1 MKSYINVV
9 NEIKNLS
16 KSRITNIRKGML
28 AGHMCRPLSPYLSAM
43 FIKKG
48 ISPNTVTL
56 MMIGWGV
63 LGSALF
69 AIPCLWC
76 KIAGYICF
84 YLWFTMDLCDGEVAR
99 TTKQFSKYGK
109 EMDYMAHLI
118 CHPLMNIAMW
128 ITYLQADKYDATM
141 LACIFITI
149 ISVELVMRNLISFD
163 SYLGNVD
170 ENSAKQSLPNYFRY
184 LINQSILYPNFILV
198 FTLFV
203 IWDYFNDF
211 VCQTIYLLLLWTV
224 CFLLVVLKEYYKRL
238 TFYYKN

>member
-1 MKSYINVV
+1 MKSYIDVV

-84 YLWFTMDLCDGEVAR
+84 YLWFTIQLYSL
-99 TTKQFSKYGK
+99 F
-109 EMDYMAHLI
+109 
-118 CHPLMNIAMW
+118 
-128 ITYLQADKYDATM
+128 LQSQ
-141 LACIFITI
+141 L
-149 ISVELVMRNLISFD
+149 NL
-163 SYLGNVD
+163 
-170 ENSAKQSLPNYFRY
+170 SLD
-184 LINQSILYPNFILV
+184 
-198 FTLFV
+198 T
-203 IWDYFNDF
+203 
-211 VCQTIYLLLLWTV
+211 
-224 CFLLVVLKEYYKRL
+224 
-238 TFYYKN
+238 

>member
-1 MKSYINVV
+1 
-9 NEIKNLS
+9 
-16 KSRITNIRKGML
+16 
-28 AGHMCRPLSPYLSAM
+28 
-43 FIKKG
+43 
-48 ISPNTVTL
+48 
-56 MMIGWGV
+56 
-63 LGSALF
+63 
-69 AIPCLWC
+69 
-76 KIAGYICF
+76 
-84 YLWFTMDLCDGEVAR
+84 
-99 TTKQFSKYGK
+99 
-109 EMDYMAHLI
+109 
-118 CHPLMNIAMW
+118 
-128 ITYLQADKYDATM
+128 
-141 LACIFITI
+141 
-149 ISVELVMRNLISFD
+149 MRNLISFD